1 MSTFIIVIT
10 SASVGALISTSITLF
25 GQYFERKS
33 RRKELLLSKAI
44 EMGLS
49 KTEFAAKIA
58 KDFHKTIILTDAINL
73 AATYYRELNVL
84 LKTENLSKDF
94 QEHSR
99 KNLEKLISE
108 SAEGI

>member
-1 MSTFIIVIT
+1 MSPLLIIIT
-10 SASVGALISTSITLF
+10 SASVGALISTSITLL

-49 KTEFAAKIA
+49 KTEFAAKVA
-58 KDFHKTIILTDAINL
+58 KDFHKTIILTDAVIL
-73 AATYYRELNVL
+73 AAAYYKELSVL

-94 QEHSR
+94 QERSR
-99 KNLEKLISE
+99 KNIEKIISE
-108 SAEGI
+108 STEGI